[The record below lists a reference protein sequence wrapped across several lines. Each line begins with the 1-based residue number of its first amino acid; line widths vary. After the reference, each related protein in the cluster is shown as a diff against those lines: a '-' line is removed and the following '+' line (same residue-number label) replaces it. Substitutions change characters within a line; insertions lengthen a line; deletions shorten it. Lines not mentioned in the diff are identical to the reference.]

1 MKRMNVVM
9 LSDNSDDGGSDRGSS
24 GSGCRFECNHCHMDF
39 PNKTTV
45 DRHMLFCKTLADIRR
60 GGGVS
65 SATHQTLA
73 AGAAEAD
80 PLLPTPREMF
90 ILIQE
95 LAAKYNKVKDELDV
109 MKQWAKMVGRRM
121 NSAGGGGGGGSGI
134 GSGAEGAGAGLDFTS
149 ITRQKR
155 QNKEVILNEEDAEH
169 PDLAELRPAFTEWIA
184 EPSLSAAISE
194 ADLKVVFNEDLIA
207 GITAAILRVLSEY
220 TAETGKSHLSPFKL
234 ADIKQGAFYI
244 YDTAFGVAAAPPPEI
259 GLDPPT
265 RRWRA
270 MEPCEFQL
278 LVRTFH
284 KFLFKEFKKWQDENW
299 DAQKQMTQQRQN
311 SASSFQHVMS
321 SFQYQC
327 SPAMA
332 TCDGMYDTPVSEPI
346 LSEDFATL
354 YNKYADKMMGGALSD
369 DTILSRVRAKLWK
382 DMKAWRF

>member
-1 MKRMNVVM
+1 MMKRMNVVM
-9 LSDNSDDGGSDRGSS
+9 LSDDSDDGSLG
-24 GSGCRFECNHCHMDF
+24 GSGGSGRFECNHCHIDF

-60 GGGVS
+60 GGGSGSGVS
-65 SATHQTLA
+65 SATHQTLT
-73 AGAAEAD
+73 AGAAAAD
-80 PLLPTPREMF
+80 SLMPTPREMF

-109 MKQWAKMVGRRM
+109 MKQWAKMVGRRIE
-121 NSAGGGGGGGSGI
+121 AG
-134 GSGAEGAGAGLDFTS
+134 AGAGAGLDFTS
-149 ITRQKR
+149 VSRQKR
-155 QNKEVILNEEDAEH
+155 QNKEVILNEEDEEH
-169 PDLAELRPAFTEWIA
+169 PDLAVLRPSFAEWIA
-184 EPSLSAAISE
+184 EPSLSAAISD

-284 KFLFKEFKKWQDENW
+284 KLLFKEFKKWQDENW
-299 DAQKQMTQQRQN
+299 DAQKQMMQQRQN